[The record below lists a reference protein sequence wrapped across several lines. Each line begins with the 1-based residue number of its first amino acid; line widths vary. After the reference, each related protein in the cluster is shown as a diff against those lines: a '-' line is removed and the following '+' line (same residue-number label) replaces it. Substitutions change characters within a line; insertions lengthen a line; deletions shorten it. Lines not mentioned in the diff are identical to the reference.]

1 MTPNHAS
8 NASRNI
14 VPMGPD
20 KHSVD
25 VEKVAETL
33 DRDVGVTTVEILAWM
48 AMLVVAIVVIAGLL
62 QALGVDVIN
71 YVRTQIGL

>member
-1 MTPNHAS
+1 MTPNNAS
-8 NASRNI
+8 NTSRNI

-20 KHSVD
+20 KDSVD

>member
-1 MTPNHAS
+1 MTPNH
-8 NASRNI
+8 ASRNI

-20 KHSVD
+20 KDSVD
-25 VEKVAETL
+25 VAKVAETL

>member
-20 KHSVD
+20 KDSVD